1 MYASENSRIYHIFDS
16 CHMSS
21 GTKAAY
27 QSKGPTHVYVV
38 KFDFFPTPLTSLAFE
53 VRTDEFSQVSNPQK
67 YWNQTKT
74 LMKITWKRLRF
85 MEILVQQKPAGNL
98 HWTTLSFRDNASA
111 IFKTFNVSWLD

>member
-38 KFDFFPTPLTSLAFE
+38 KFDFFTPPPPRPPPPASLSRFANL
-53 VRTDEFSQVSNPQK
+53 RREF
-67 YWNQTKT
+67 
-74 LMKITWKRLRF
+74 
-85 MEILVQQKPAGNL
+85 A
-98 HWTTLSFRDNASA
+98 
-111 IFKTFNVSWLD
+111 LDDVVF

>member
-1 MYASENSRIYHIFDS
+1 MYASENSCIYHIFDS

-38 KFDFFPTPLTSLAFE
+38 KFDFFPPPPPPSTSLTFE

-67 YWNQTKT
+67 Y
-74 LMKITWKRLRF
+74 
-85 MEILVQQKPAGNL
+85 
-98 HWTTLSFRDNASA
+98 
-111 IFKTFNVSWLD
+111 

>member
-21 GTKAAY
+21 DTKAAY

-38 KFDFFPTPLTSLAFE
+38 KFDFFPPPPPPSTSLTFE

-67 YWNQTKT
+67 Y
-74 LMKITWKRLRF
+74 
-85 MEILVQQKPAGNL
+85 
-98 HWTTLSFRDNASA
+98 
-111 IFKTFNVSWLD
+111 

>member
-27 QSKGPTHVYVV
+27 QSKGSTHVYVV
-38 KFDFFPTPLTSLAFE
+38 KFDFFPTPLTSLTFE

-74 LMKITWKRLRF
+74 LMKITLKRLRF

>member
-1 MYASENSRIYHIFDS
+1 MYASENSCIYHIFDS

-38 KFDFFPTPLTSLAFE
+38 KFFLSWGGGAPLPSTSLTFE

-67 YWNQTKT
+67 Y
-74 LMKITWKRLRF
+74 
-85 MEILVQQKPAGNL
+85 
-98 HWTTLSFRDNASA
+98 
-111 IFKTFNVSWLD
+111 

>member
-27 QSKGPTHVYVV
+27 QSKGPTRVYVV
-38 KFDFFPTPLTSLAFE
+38 KFDFFSPPSSTSLTFE

-67 YWNQTKT
+67 Y
-74 LMKITWKRLRF
+74 
-85 MEILVQQKPAGNL
+85 
-98 HWTTLSFRDNASA
+98 
-111 IFKTFNVSWLD
+111 